1 MFNVFQVKAPDTGPR
16 DFESNRHGINPPLAC
31 LEMEVDDFTI
41 GKLWETF
48 GDKKEFDAK
57 FYRMSMRDLPYNSA
71 VRYFIDAQK
80 QTRLFECKG
89 GKQNLTIISTMK

>member
-71 VRYFIDAQK
+71 VRY
-80 QTRLFECKG
+80 G
-89 GKQNLTIISTMK
+89 